1 MELEEAIERLKRGIE
16 DTMFS
21 TLYSQEQ
28 EEEDIKTVLKEL
40 NRKNG
45 IINALQCAL
54 KERTDERDKKD
65 DEISKLRAVTTKQE
79 KMIELM
85 IEYLNIYGVEDDIC
99 TDELSKDCNE
109 NCKECIKQYF
119 EKKAEE
125 RNNMNKETFIEMIK
139 NLPIDKIVNFNMEY
153 KDFETGGNIKTL
165 DFSGE

>member
-45 IINALQCAL
+45 TINALQCAL

-79 KMIELM
+79 KMIEL
-85 IEYLNIYGVEDDIC
+85 IEKECRQRLAFAKRIRRSEKRNPDDFNQGLEFESATIMNLLSGEPHWEYEGKYFDDI
-99 TDELSKDCNE
+99 D
-109 NCKECIKQYF
+109 KQV
-119 EKKAEE
+119 EKLKAEE
-125 RNNMNKETFIEMIK
+125 SE
-139 NLPIDKIVNFNMEY
+139 
-153 KDFETGGNIKTL
+153 
-165 DFSGE
+165 

>member
-40 NRKNG
+40 NRKNR

-79 KMIELM
+79 KMIEL
-85 IEYLNIYGVEDDIC
+85 IEKECRQRLAFAKRIRRSEKRNPDDFNQGLEFESATIMNLLSGEPHWEYEGKYFDDI
-99 TDELSKDCNE
+99 D
-109 NCKECIKQYF
+109 KQV
-119 EKKAEE
+119 EKLKLEE
-125 RNNMNKETFIEMIK
+125 SE
-139 NLPIDKIVNFNMEY
+139 
-153 KDFETGGNIKTL
+153 
-165 DFSGE
+165 

>member
-40 NRKNG
+40 NRKNR

-79 KMIELM
+79 KIIEL
-85 IEYLNIYGVEDDIC
+85 IEKECRQRLAFAKRIRRSEKRNPDDFNQGLEFESATIMNLLSGEPHWEYEGKYFDDI
-99 TDELSKDCNE
+99 D
-109 NCKECIKQYF
+109 KQV
-119 EKKAEE
+119 EKLKLEE
-125 RNNMNKETFIEMIK
+125 SE
-139 NLPIDKIVNFNMEY
+139 
-153 KDFETGGNIKTL
+153 
-165 DFSGE
+165 